1 VGSVSIAGSGLPAI
15 KIMKVRHCG
24 MVSLLLCLSDE
35 FLEKKPMLRQS
46 YESEKLLEL
55 FEQRNTILS
64 VIGEA
69 SSNYQAESTK
79 DEILEQCCKILVE
92 NNDFCLVWAGK
103 RELADKDITPIAAVN
118 SVKLADRD
126 CMKLI
131 EQVVL
136 EMHASNPAAQALRT
150 GHPVIIQDVFEENTH
165 AALQQIAT
173 QTGFRSCSSWP
184 LRYKE
189 HEYGV
194 LSIHSMDKGCFDEVE
209 VDFLSHII
217 TDISLALYSL
227 ETTLRLQVERDFNRE
242 IVDTVQALMVS
253 IAPCGQILTLNAEA
267 QRVTGYTQEQVKGR
281 YWVDILLSPHHRKE
295 QQQQMSKAL
304 KGEGRGVSFQA
315 SLLTK
320 EGKEHII
327 DWHSSIRSEVIG
339 QVGLVL
345 FGLDITEQLQAG
357 HARDRA
363 LDQFRNIFSVIQDP
377 ALIVSRDNTILD
389 ANLATFTAARR
400 TRDEVIG
407 HKVCEILHGGRRDKA
422 VCPLETLVSI
432 GKSRIMETELR
443 GLNGRYMLTISPLS
457 AGDEEAA
464 LLVARDLTEEELLQA
479 EAMRAAQLASIGE
492 LAAGVAHEINN
503 PINGIINYAQ
513 LLLDDLEDDRGGADL
528 LGRIIKEGKR
538 VSGIAHKLLDFARQ
552 GEEEVESV
560 HFATIVDDCISLVGH
575 QLKHD
580 GILLNN
586 TLDDDLPKVLCN
598 SQQIQQVLLNI
609 FSNARYALNKKFS
622 HPDPDK
628 KIILSAC
635 TLTRGTRNYVA
646 IEIEDHG
653 TGIEHDIM
661 DRLSDPFFSTKP
673 KGEGTGL
680 GLSISHGLVQENH
693 GYLQIRSELGR
704 STTLTVALP
713 AA

>member
-1 VGSVSIAGSGLPAI
+1 MHSQSRESV
-15 KIMKVRHCG
+15 
-24 MVSLLLCLSDE
+24 
-35 FLEKKPMLRQS
+35 
-46 YESEKLLEL
+46 KLIEL
-55 FEQRNTILS
+55 FARRNKILR

-69 SSNYQAESTK
+69 SANYQVETTK

-92 NNDFCLVWAGK
+92 INDFCLVWAGK
-103 RELADKDITPIAAVN
+103 REPLEKDITPIAAVN

-126 CMKLI
+126 CMNLI
-131 EQVVL
+131 EQVGL
-136 EMHASNPAAQALRT
+136 EMHSSNPAARALKT
-150 GHPVIIQDVFEENTH
+150 GTPVIIRDIFKEKDLT
-165 AALQQIAT
+165 ALQRVASK
-173 QTGFRSCSSWP
+173 TGFRSCSSWP

-194 LSIHSMDKGCFDEVE
+194 LCIHSVDRGCFDEVE
-209 VDFLSHII
+209 VDFLSNII

-227 ETTLRLQVERDFNRE
+227 DTTMRLQIERDFNQE

-253 IAPCGQILTLNAEA
+253 IAPCGQILSFNTEAE
-267 QRVTGYTQEQVKGR
+267 RVTGYTQDQVKGK
-281 YWVDILLSPHHRKE
+281 YWVDILLSPRHRKK
-295 QQQQMSKAL
+295 QQQQMSEAL
-304 KGEGRGVSFQA
+304 KGEGQGVNFQA

-320 EGKEHII
+320 DGQEHII
-327 DWHSSIRSEVIG
+327 NWHSSIRSEIIG

-345 FGLDITEQLQAG
+345 FGLDITKQLQAG
-357 HARDRA
+357 HARDQA

-377 ALIVSRDNTILD
+377 ALIVSRDNIIMD
-389 ANLATFTAARR
+389 ANLATFTAARK

-407 HKVCEILHGGRRDKA
+407 RKVCEILHGGRRDKA

-457 AGDEEAA
+457 SGDDQAA

-513 LLLDDLEDDRGGADL
+513 VLIDDMDGTGPGTDL
-528 LGRIIKEGKR
+528 LSRIIKEGKR
-538 VSGIAHKLLDFARQ
+538 VSSIAHKLLDFARQ
-552 GEEEVESV
+552 GEEEVEAV
-560 HFATIVDDCISLVGH
+560 HFGEIVDDCISLIGH

-580 GILLNN
+580 GIILDN
-586 TLDDDLPKVLCN
+586 TLCEDLPQVTCN

-609 FSNARYALNKKFS
+609 LSNARYALNKKYTQ
-622 HPDPDK
+622 PDTDK
-628 KIILSAC
+628 KIILSAHPLTHG
-635 TLTRGTRNYVA
+635 TLNYVA

-680 GLSISHGLVQENH
+680 GLSISHGLIKENH
-693 GYLQIRSELGR
+693 GFMQIHSKLGH

-713 AA
+713 TAGEAGDP